1 MEMRTEFLL
10 GKLTGNI
17 KSGFP
22 AGSGRMTLKKRAP
35 EKFVWRKET
44 GGAG

>member
-1 MEMRTEFLL
+1 MKMRTEFLQ

-22 AGSGRMTLKKRAP
+22 AGSGRMTLKNGR
-35 EKFVWRKET
+35 RKNLFGERK
-44 GGAG
+44 